1 MEKVMQL
8 QSQSQNSLAYQIHIE
23 AKARKARILA
33 ASQDNNRLEKP
44 TPQPVVVII
53 KTPEEKLEQRIRDI
67 LLVSTLPPTDE
78 QDQAFWRSVKPWM
91 GGCSVSPIPKRIIAE
106 CLLKHKIKYIDVAS
120 ARRNVELVTCR
131 QEICYRL
138 RHETLFSLPQIGRL
152 LGGRDHTTVLFAIR
166 RHEFIMFGGP
176 KPNRNRKNR
185 LSSSVEKV

>member
-1 MEKVMQL
+1 MQL
-8 QSQSQNSLAYQIHIE
+8 QSQSHNSLAYQTHIE

-33 ASQDNNRLEKP
+33 ASQDNNRIENPK
-44 TPQPVVVII
+44 PQPVVVVNI
-53 KTPEEKLEQRIRDI
+53 KTPEKKLEQRIRDI

-78 QDQAFWRSVKPWM
+78 QDQAFWRSAQTFIK
-91 GGCSVSPIPKRIIAE
+91 GCTSPPIPKRIIAE

-166 RHEFIMFGGP
+166 RHEFIMFGGK
-176 KPNRNRKNR
+176 KPNKNKKNR